1 VSRRAD
7 EAAFWDAEAEAYARV
22 RRPSEVDRVTLA
34 RVPPE
39 GDVLELG
46 AGPGIFTRQALAHPA
61 RARGGR
67 FVVSDISPRF
77 CAMLAALPVVVR
89 RCDHR
94 ALDLPP
100 AALDTAYAM
109 ATLHHLPAA
118 DCGGLLTRLARWLR
132 PGGRLALVE
141 DWAFSPADEA
151 EGRLL
156 ALRRALCAHDAAGE
170 THPGEA
176 EWCLRLGR
184 AGFAVVHRE
193 QVPRAEALS
202 RYDVLA
208 DARSR
213 EHLAW
218 LRERGGETRVPMT
231 LLVARSAAL

>member
-1 VSRRAD
+1 VKVD
-7 EAAFWDAEAEAYARV
+7 PAATWDAEAEAYARA
-22 RRPSEVDRVTLA
+22 RQPSEVDRVTLA

-46 AGPGIFTRQALAHPA
+46 AGPGAFTRQALAHPA

-67 FVVSDISPRF
+67 FEVSDVSPRF
-77 CAMLAALPVVVR
+77 CTMLAALPVAVR
-89 RCDHR
+89 CCDHR

-100 AALDTAYAM
+100 ASLDTAYAM

-118 DCGGLLTRLARWLR
+118 DCGVVLGRLARWLR

-141 DWAFSPADEA
+141 DWAFGPADEA
-151 EGRLL
+151 EARLL

-170 THPGEA
+170 VHPGEA
-176 EWCLRLGR
+176 EWRLRLER
-184 AGFAVVHRE
+184 AGLAVVLRE
-193 QVPRAEALS
+193 QVPRAEVLA
-202 RYDVLA
+202 RYEVLA

-218 LRERGGETRVPMT
+218 LRERGGEARVPMT
-231 LLVARSAAL
+231 LLVARSAAP